1 MNPIFFTFERH
12 GSALNETLSVVMT
25 FHVPITP

>member
-1 MNPIFFTFERH
+1 MTPIFWTFERQ
-12 GSALNETLSVVMT
+12 GSALNEILSVVMT